1 MILIVLPIRV
11 TLNKIDQ
18 SIDFDTWSIS
28 VIDMKKF
35 LFFSWWNENHW
46 KSYRFSLPL
55 LWLLNSIFFLIFNQH
70 FGNLWEFC
78 CFCFY
83 FFSLFIQIFKFKTQ
97 NLEIFFSFV
106 SRNQVYSCTGSN
118 KIIGFSQW
126 KRRKKIHQNWITIII
141 IIIVV
146 EQGQTNDKL

>member
-1 MILIVLPIRV
+1 MILIVLQIRV
-11 TLNKIDQ
+11 SLNKIDQ

-35 LFFSWWNENHW
+35 LFFSWWNENRW

-83 FFSLFIQIFKFKTQ
+83 FFSLFIQIFKFKTR
-97 NLEIFFSFV
+97 NLEIFFLLFQKTKYIHVRVQIKLSVLANENEEKKFI
-106 SRNQVYSCTGSN
+106 
-118 KIIGFSQW
+118 KIES
-126 KRRKKIHQNWITIII
+126 
-141 IIIVV
+141 
-146 EQGQTNDKL
+146 L